1 MCTVSCRCFIMFIH
15 RKAVSLELSTL
26 TPKLIFW
33 LILLILILVGY
44 MNNFSCHPPF
54 LFFFFFYFL
63 FLIFICSQL
72 KDPHCYFST
81 VVSNMSFLSARSI
94 FSIFPHSYLFTICHF
109 HDSITLVS
117 HNSACDLYY
126 LDPLLQNCCL
136 ASYSPYMFVCAL
148 PLSYLS
154 VNICSCSY

>member
-1 MCTVSCRCFIMFIH
+1 MILYIYSTS
-15 RKAVSLELSTL
+15 VSLAYFHL
-26 TPKLIFW
+26 
-33 LILLILILVGY
+33 
-44 MNNFSCHPPF
+44 
-54 LFFFFFYFL
+54 LFFFYLFIFL

-154 VNICSCSY
+154 VNICSCSYWTAPMLFFFFLSYSSILSRLFVF